1 MKAWIFSDL
10 HLEMDASFDD
20 LSIPDAD
27 ICLCA
32 GDVHDGGFVSAIR
45 WLSRF
50 VAPCMPVIFVP
61 GNHEYYRSSINEV
74 LAAGYELAKGLN
86 KIYLLDGDSISLNG
100 FRFIGANL
108 WTDFA
113 LRGDPLLPMA
123 TAEDQLSDYRR
134 IKHSK
139 TPFRRFTPQESR
151 TLDMR
156 ATVDIDN
163 AHRSQRDLP
172 TVVVTHHAPSLASL
186 SRELLKDPLTPTLA
200 SRFEHRILEYGPLLW
215 VHGHIHSSS
224 DYYIGKTRVICNPL
238 GYPDDPSRKIFVP
251 DLVVD
256 LAKLPY
262 R

>member
-1 MKAWIFSDL
+1 MRAWIFSDL
-10 HLEMDASFDD
+10 HLEVNTSFND

-32 GDVHDGGFVSAIR
+32 GDVLDGGVVSTIQ
-45 WLSRF
+45 WLSQF
-50 VAPCMPVIFVP
+50 VARCMPVVFVP
-61 GNHEYYRSSINEV
+61 GDHEYYRSSINEV
-74 LAAGYELAKGLN
+74 LAAGYELANGLDN
-86 KIYLLDGDSISLNG
+86 IYLLDGDSISLNG
-100 FRFIGANL
+100 FRFIGATL

-113 LRGDPLLPMA
+113 LHGDPRLPKA
-123 TAEDQLSDYRR
+123 TAKNQLNDYRR
-134 IKHSK
+134 IKLSK
-139 TPFRRFTPQESR
+139 VPFRRFTPQESR
-151 TLDMR
+151 TLNMG
-156 ATVDIDN
+156 ATVEIDN
-163 AHRSQRDLP
+163 AYRSQPHLP
-172 TVVVTHHAPSLASL
+172 IVVVTHHAPSLISV

-200 SRFEHRILEYGPLLW
+200 SRFQHRILEYEPLLW

-238 GYPDDPSRKIFVP
+238 GYPDDPSRKTFVP

>member
-10 HLEMDASFDD
+10 HLEMDASFNE
-20 LSIPDAD
+20 LKIPDAD
-27 ICLCA
+27 VCLCA
-32 GDVHDGGFVSAIR
+32 GDVLDGGVGSTIR
-45 WLSRF
+45 WLRRF
-50 VAPCMPVIFVP
+50 ITPCMPVVFVP
-61 GNHEYYRSSINEV
+61 GDHEYYRSSINEV
-74 LAAGYELAKGLN
+74 LAAGYELANGLDN
-86 KIYLLDGDSISLNG
+86 IYLLDGDSISLNG
-100 FRFIGANL
+100 FRFIGATL
-108 WTDFA
+108 WTDVA
-113 LRGDPLLPMA
+113 LHGDPRLPVA
-123 TAEDQLSDYRR
+123 TAKDQLNDYRR
-134 IKHSK
+134 IKLSK
-139 TPFRRFTPQESR
+139 TPFRCFLPQESR
-151 TLDMR
+151 TLNMR

-200 SRFEHRILEYGPLLW
+200 SRFEHRILEYEPLLW

-238 GYPDDPSRKIFVP
+238 GYPDDPSRKTFVP